1 MPQSRQLAAIMF
13 TDIVGYTALMGKDEQ
28 KAFAFLTKNREIQK
42 PIIEQYNGR
51 WIKELGDGVMAS
63 FNTASD
69 AVNAAIKIQQACNAA
84 KNFELKIG
92 IHMGE
97 VVFENDDVY
106 GDGVNIASRIETLGV
121 GSSILFSKT
130 IRDQVKN
137 NAEFQISSLGSFD
150 FKNVGETVEVFA
162 LSNPGFVVPKRNA
175 MQGKLKKTKANNTKR
190 IVIIT
195 AAAIVLIAA
204 IFLTRNFLFNKNLSA
219 SPRSLAILPFENLQK
234 DSSLLY
240 LADGMPE
247 NLINRLSSFP
257 DVKVF
262 ARSATFKLPDTS
274 KSISSLRRLLN
285 ADVVLT
291 GQLQQNKGVYY
302 LSCQLVDAANQNQI
316 WGAKYEMTNNDI
328 SVIEDSIVASLMNPL
343 RIVLVDKSK
352 GIQQNKSVNPQA
364 YAEFLKGRFLSYGST
379 PEESEKALAHFR
391 EAIRIDPKY
400 AAAYAAIA
408 NEKIVQSL
416 FSTASQKEIINE
428 ARTAIEAAKALDPN
442 IAEIYTSEG
451 ALKFYYD
458 WDWKG
463 AVESYK
469 KALELDPGNATIY
482 IRYSATLADVGRYK
496 EALPLA
502 DKAVKLDPVST
513 SSLHNLGWTNLVAS
527 NFQKSADAFQI
538 ALDLHPA
545 WVWGYIKQ
553 AYAYIFMNQ
562 YDKALANA
570 AKAEKLFKDGWGS
583 ELLQVTL
590 VFIYSKCNQKE
601 KADAVVNRFLKYS
614 STNKIEDPWD
624 LSYIYYLRGD
634 YQKANE
640 WEEKAIA
647 ERSPDAYLLN
657 ISIFYDKKYFEG
669 SAHQLIL
676 KKMGFVE

>member
-1 MPQSRQLAAIMF
+1 MPQYRQLAAIMF

-274 KSISSLRRLLN
+274 KNISSLRRLLN

-352 GIQQNKSVNPQA
+352 GIQQNKSINPQA

-416 FSTASQKEIINE
+416 FSTASQKEIVNE

-442 IAEIYTSEG
+442 LAEIYTSEG

-647 ERSPDAYLLN
+647 ERSPNAYLLN

-669 SAHQLIL
+669 AAHQLIL
-676 KKMGFVE
+676 KEMGFVE

>member
-1 MPQSRQLAAIMF
+1 MSQSRQLAAIMF
-13 TDIVGYTALMGKDEQ
+13 TDIVGYTALMGNDEK
-28 KAFAFLTKNREIQK
+28 KAFELLSKNRQIQK

-51 WIKELGDGVMAS
+51 WIKELGDGVMVS

-69 AVNAAIKIQQACNAA
+69 AVNAAIKIQEACNTVN
-84 KNFELKIG
+84 NFQLKIG

-121 GSSILFSKT
+121 GSSILMSKT

-137 NAEFQISSLGSFD
+137 NAELQIQSLGLFE
-150 FKNVGETVEVFA
+150 FKNVEEPVVVFA
-162 LSNPGFVVPKRNA
+162 ISNPGFVVPKRDA
-175 MQGKLKKTKANNTKR
+175 MQGKLKKIKGNNPKR
-190 IVIIT
+190 IVILI
-195 AAAIVLIAA
+195 ASAIVLTAA
-204 IFLTRNFLFNKNLSA
+204 IFLARNFFFNKDISA
-219 SPRSLAILPFENLQK
+219 APRSLAILPFENLQK

-240 LADGMPE
+240 LSDGIPE
-247 NLINRLSSFP
+247 NLINRLSAFP

-262 ARSATFKLPDTS
+262 ARAATFKLADTS
-274 KSISSLRRLLN
+274 KSISSLRKLLN
-285 ADVVLT
+285 ADIVLT
-291 GQLQQNKGVYY
+291 GRLQKNGDAYF
-302 LSCQLVDAANQNQI
+302 LNCELVDAITQNLI
-316 WGAKYEMTNNDI
+316 WGNKYELRTNE
-328 SVIEDSIVASLMNPL
+328 VAKVEDSIISSLMNPL
-343 RIVLVDKSK
+343 RITLIDKSN
-352 GIQQNKSVNPQA
+352 GLQNKQPVKPEA
-364 YAEFLKGRFLSYGST
+364 YAEFLKGRYLSYGST
-379 PEESEKALAHFR
+379 PEESEKALTHFR
-391 EAIRIDPKY
+391 EALLIDPKY

-442 IAEIYTSEG
+442 LPEIYTSEG

-469 KALELDPGNATIY
+469 KALQLDPGNATIY
-482 IRYSATLADVGRYK
+482 IRYSSTLADVGRYD

-502 DKAVKLDPVST
+502 DKAVELDPVSI

-527 NFQKSADAFQI
+527 NFQKSADAFGK
-538 ALDLHPA
+538 ALDLHPD

-553 AYAYIFMNQ
+553 AYAYIFLHQ
-562 YDKALANA
+562 YDKALLNA

-601 KADAVVNRFLKYS
+601 KADAVVNRFFKYAS
-614 STNKIEDPWD
+614 ANKVEDPWD
-624 LSYIYYLRGD
+624 LSYIY
-634 YQKANE
+634 
-640 WEEKAIA
+640 I
-647 ERSPDAYLLN
+647 
-657 ISIFYDKKYFEG
+657 
-669 SAHQLIL
+669 
-676 KKMGFVE
+676 

>member
-601 KADAVVNRFLKYS
+601 KANAVVNRFLKYS

-647 ERSPDAYLLN
+647 ERSPNAYLLN
-657 ISIFYDKKYFEG
+657 ISIFYDKKYFE
-669 SAHQLIL
+669 SPEHQQIL
-676 KKMGFVE
+676 KKMGFVK